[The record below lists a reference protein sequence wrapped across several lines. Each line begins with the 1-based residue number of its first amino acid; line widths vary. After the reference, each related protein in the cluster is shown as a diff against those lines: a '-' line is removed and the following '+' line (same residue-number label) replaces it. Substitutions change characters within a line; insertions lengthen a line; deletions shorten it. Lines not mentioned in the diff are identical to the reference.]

1 MGALVESLCVGF
13 GPPVLHV
20 AVGIILSSV
29 IVEAVGHLV
38 AYHHTDGSVVEGFV
52 GLGIEEGIL
61 QDACREA
68 YLVGRGVVVG
78 VDSLRSHVPFLA
90 VNGLAGLFLD
100 MFLHSPYLASL
111 HIVIETLCRVDV
123 ESAVV
128 LPLVGVS
135 NLHIE
140 GRELPM
146 GVGLGLGTHPRL
158 GINALS
164 ESHAQV
170 LYELL
175 HHLLGAGGEVTLA
188 VNLAQSLAHGRL
200 CVVGGTLP

>member
-1 MGALVESLCVGF
+1 
-13 GPPVLHV
+13 
-20 AVGIILSSV
+20 
-29 IVEAVGHLV
+29 
-38 AYHHTDGSVVEGFV
+38 
-52 GLGIEEGIL
+52 
-61 QDACREA
+61 
-68 YLVGRGVVVG
+68 
-78 VDSLRSHVPFLA
+78 
-90 VNGLAGLFLD
+90 
-100 MFLHSPYLASL
+100 MFFHSPCLASF
-111 HIVIETLCRVDV
+111 HIVIETLSRVDV

-170 LYELL
+170 FDELL
-175 HHLLGAGGEVTLA
+175 HHLLGTGREVTLA
-188 VNLAQSLAHGRL
+188 INLAQSLAHGRL
-200 CVVGGTLP
+200 CVVGGTLPQRIVFLATAQSLAEEVEVGLAHLVGEVAGRTHYHVPLHCSTQVVGCHG